1 MGLRVG
7 VASRVLELRVRQEVV
22 AQAGGRRQVVR
33 LGEEVAARVAR
44 HLAGALL
51 ARRVERLEEGRRL
64 APDGVAPG
72 RVALLLQR
80 LPPLEVGALALL
92 CLRPLMAPSNLP
104 SVLNATSQDI
114 EMLLAAQSHLGS
126 KNLQVHME
134 PYLWK
139 TRADGV
145 NVINIGKTW
154 YVAAAAAMAPDQG
167 PLGDGSIVLAAR
179 IIVAIDNPADICVI
193 SARPYG
199 QRAVL
204 KFAAHTGASSIAG
217 RFTPGSFTNYIT
229 RSFKEPRLI
238 IVTDP
243 RTDAQ
248 AIKEASY
255 VNIPVI
261 ALCDTDSPTDYVDV
275 AIPTNNKGRHAIG
288 TVWWLLAREVLRLR
302 GTIYNRETPWD
313 VMPDLYF
320 YRDPEA
326 EAEEKVEEEKA
337 PGVDEEGP
345 AAIETGVAGAGAD
358 WDASGAAAGFTG
370 APAATTGAGWDGAEG
385 GDWAASGQGE
395 WAAEA
400 SASKETTQW

>member
-1 MGLRVG
+1 
-7 VASRVLELRVRQEVV
+7 
-22 AQAGGRRQVVR
+22 
-33 LGEEVAARVAR
+33 
-44 HLAGALL
+44 
-51 ARRVERLEEGRRL
+51 
-64 APDGVAPG
+64 
-72 RVALLLQR
+72 
-80 LPPLEVGALALL
+80 
-92 CLRPLMAPSNLP
+92 MAPANLP
-104 SVLNATSQDI
+104 ACMAATSQDI
-114 EMLLAAQSHLGS
+114 ETLLAAQAHLGS

-154 YVAAAAAMAPDQG
+154 EK
-167 PLGDGSIVLAAR
+167 IVLAAR
-179 IIVAIDNPADICVI
+179 IIAAVDNPADICVI

-204 KFAAHTGASSIAG
+204 KFAAHTGAVAIAG

-261 ALCDTDSPTDYVDV
+261 ALCDTDSPTEFVDV

-288 TVWWLLAREVLRLR
+288 AVWWMLAREVLRIR
-302 GTIYNRETPWD
+302 GTIASRENPWD
-313 VMPDLYF
+313 VMVDLYF

-326 EAEEKVEEEKA
+326 EAEEKVEEEKV
-337 PGVDEEGP
+337 PGAEEVGT
-345 AAIETGVAGAGAD
+345 AAIETGTFAGTGDWEAAPAGF
-358 WDASGAAAGFTG
+358 SGAQG
-370 APAATTGAGWDGAEG
+370 GWDGATDE
-385 GDWAASGQGE
+385 WAGAVAAGATTTAPTGE
-395 WAAEA
+395 WGATDT
-400 SASKETTQW
+400 KESQW